1 MLRKIVHLLLVAA
14 ALASTLTLQ
23 GCFGSEQE
31 KTKQAE
37 QAEQEKASKTT
48 ADQKALRQ
56 RQCEFIGKT
65 ATDKGQCVAKN

>member
-1 MLRKIVHLLLVAA
+1 MLRKIVRLLLVAA

-31 KTKQAE
+31 KTK

>member
-1 MLRKIVHLLLVAA
+1 MLNKLVRFLSVAA
-14 ALASTLTLQ
+14 VLASTLTLQ
-23 GCFGSEQE
+23 GCLEGEQE
-31 KTKQAE
+31 KAKQAE
-37 QAEQEKASKTT
+37 QQQASKAA